1 MVLKFVFRSAPKS
14 LFVPLLVFGRPQVVD
29 VVDSKLLVNHADTRA
44 DGLVEEVELV
54 RNVVVAFRAL
64 PRPIGRGVSRRAG
77 PGQP

>member
-1 MVLKFVFRSAPKS
+1 M
-14 LFVPLLVFGRPQVVD
+14 
-29 VVDSKLLVNHADTRA
+29 VDSKRLVNHADAR
-44 DGLVEEVELV
+44 DVEEVERV